1 MESGTAT
8 FSALSASL
16 SSSPSGDRERNIHPE
31 NSRHGELAGPHS
43 VAAAPA
49 SAIGALPRFDRTRLL
64 GLILPILILVAWEAA
79 TRFKLMS
86 PVFLPTPQRTLAA
99 LSTLIE
105 GGRLLEDFLESLRV
119 VTFGFAVGSGLA
131 LLLGAYCGLSRS
143 VERFFGPTLDALR
156 QIPPMAWL
164 PLLVLW
170 VGVGDTAKVIVI
182 AKVVFFPVFLN
193 TLQGIRGVQKE
204 YVEVAK
210 VFRLTRQQLA
220 RKVIIPGALPSILIG
235 IRYGAGLSWS
245 LVVVAEMLSGMKG
258 LGFLIW
264 RSQELLFTDQLIV
277 VIFIIGLFGFFLD
290 RILSLAERRLLR
302 WKQGYAG

>member
-1 MESGTAT
+1 MESGTAAI
-8 FSALSASL
+8 SSL
-16 SSSPSGDRERNIHPE
+16 SGSLASPRSGTRERSVHID
-31 NSRHGELAGPHS
+31 NSRHGEP
-43 VAAAPA
+43 AARHGAT
-49 SAIGALPRFDRTRLL
+49 SAVRLPRFDNARLL
-64 GLILPILILVAWEAA
+64 GLILPILILVAWETA
-79 TRFKLMS
+79 TRLKLVS

-99 LSTLIE
+99 LYSLVE
-105 GGRLLEDFLESLRV
+105 GGLLLADFLESLRV
-119 VTFGFAVGSGLA
+119 VTLGFATGASLA
-131 LLLGAYCGLSRS
+131 LLLGAYCGLSRTM
-143 VERFFGPTLDALR
+143 ERFFGPTLDAFR

-204 YVEVAK
+204 YVEVAR
-210 VFRLTRQQLA
+210 VFRLTRWQLA
-220 RKVIIPGALPSILIG
+220 RRVIIPGALPSILIG

-264 RSQELLFTDQLIV
+264 RSQELLFTDHLIV
-277 VIFIIGLFGFFLD
+277 AIFIIGLFGFFLD
-290 RILSLAERRLLR
+290 RVLSLVERRMLR